1 MKFTKT
7 DSDGE
12 VTGFY
17 WGKIGLMIGVI
28 FIAVGLLGAACDII
42 GGYGNEAKRV
52 VGVDNVKE
60 QTDAIITD
68 WESLIATADNACEAQ
83 TQASNPDNPTL
94 VEDPAFAY
102 KATYRKIVVEYNQR
116 QKNLFKAKV
125 VGPPGYPKS
134 VPDLDTVGPQADWC
148 QVSADLQSVHG

>member
-12 VTGFY
+12 VTGFR
-17 WGKIGLMIGVI
+17 WGLIVALAIVV
-28 FIAVGLLGAACDII
+28 FIVLGIVNAACDLA
-42 GGYGNEAKRV
+42 GDYGNEAKRV
-52 VGVDNVKE
+52 VGVENVKD
-60 QTDAIITD
+60 QTNAVITS

-125 VGPPGYPKS
+125 VGPPGYPKN
-134 VPDLDTVGPQADWC
+134 VPDLDTVGPDADWC
-148 QVSADLQSVHG
+148 QVSADLQAIHG